1 MGKETAPIRVIPTEE
16 YFSLVRRQ
24 LAENGHAYV
33 RVTGSS
39 MRPLLRDRE
48 SIVIVEDVKRVPPQ
62 KGDVVLYRAGGGY
75 VLHRVMRADAGDF
88 LIRGDNTLTYE
99 RVPKADVIA
108 TMTGYYRGPHSRMI
122 ARGGF
127 CDRFYRAALRLIRL
141 VRRVR
146 ARIRRAAG
154 SLFGRGR

>member
-1 MGKETAPIRVIPTEE
+1 MTDPVSYEALLRRDGKVITH
-16 YFSLVRRQ
+16 VV
-24 LAENGHAYV
+24 GD
-33 RVTGSS
+33 S

-48 SIVIVEDVKRVPPQ
+48 SIVIVEDIKRVPPQ

-141 VRRVR
+141 ARRVR
-146 ARIRRAAG
+146 ARIRRAAR

>member
-1 MGKETAPIRVIPTEE
+1 MTDPLSYEALLRRDGKVITH
-16 YFSLVRRQ
+16 VV
-24 LAENGHAYV
+24 GD
-33 RVTGSS
+33 S

-75 VLHRVMRADAGDF
+75 VLHRVMRADAAGY

-127 CDRFYRAALRLIRL
+127 CDWFYRAALRLIRL
-141 VRRVR
+141 ARRVR
-146 ARIRRAAG
+146 ACIRRAAG

>member
-1 MGKETAPIRVIPTEE
+1 MTDPVSYEALLRRDGKVITH
-16 YFSLVRRQ
+16 VV
-24 LAENGHAYV
+24 GD
-33 RVTGSS
+33 S

-122 ARGGF
+122 ARGGC

-141 VRRVR
+141 ARRVR
-146 ARIRRAAG
+146 ARIRRAAR
-154 SLFGRGR
+154 SLFGRRR